1 MELRVAKIY
10 YLKFPVF
17 LNKKLLDMQ
26 KDLGKLYAYTRK
38 TNKQKNQKEETRNR
52 PSFYF

>member
-38 TNKQKNQKEETRNR
+38 TNNKKTKRRN
-52 PSFYF
+52 